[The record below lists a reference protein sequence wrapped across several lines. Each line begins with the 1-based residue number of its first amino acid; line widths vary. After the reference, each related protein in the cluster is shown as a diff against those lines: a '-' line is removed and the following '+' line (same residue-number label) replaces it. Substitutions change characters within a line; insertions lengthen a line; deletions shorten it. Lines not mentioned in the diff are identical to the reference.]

1 MKFRLTIIACA
12 LLATGSAMATT
23 CTNPTVAVQS
33 GTTSVAVAE
42 LYTSEGC
49 DSCPPAD
56 KWFSTL
62 SHRNGGAI
70 PLAFHVDY
78 WDSLGWKDRF
88 AKPAYTLRQRIA
100 AFHAGGKAVVTPQ
113 LVVSGK
119 TINFGSNEDR
129 RGSITSRFY
138 SRVREVAAL
147 PPKASLKLTAIA
159 TMATMAT
166 ETGTIDASLSVT
178 LAGTGTSPDAAAW
191 LAITENNLR
200 SYIKAGENAGVTV
213 DHDHVVRE
221 LIGPLKIP
229 RSTDGNA
236 PIAQNIAQS
245 IALPKDWKRQDLSLV
260 AFVQDQRTGEVYQAL
275 ASPICSEG

>member
-1 MKFRLTIIACA
+1 MKTISFVVASAVLLTGNSHAANCGNISIAA
-12 LLATGSAMATT
+12 
-23 CTNPTVAVQS
+23 QS
-33 GTTSVAVAE
+33 GKTSVAIAE

-62 SHRNGGAI
+62 NPRNGDAI

-78 WDSLGWKDRF
+78 WDSIGWKDRF

-100 AFHAGGKAVVTPQ
+100 VFHNGSKAVVTPQ

-119 TINFGSNEDR
+119 TLNFGGNDDR
-129 RGSITSRFY
+129 RGSINSRFY

-147 PPKASLKLTAIA
+147 PPKADLKLTAITTNTSEA
-159 TMATMAT
+159 
-166 ETGTIDASLSVT
+166 GTIDASLSVT

-191 LAITENNLR
+191 LAITENNLV
-200 SYIKAGENAGVTV
+200 SYVKAGENAGVTLN
-213 DHDHVVRE
+213 HDHVIRE
-221 LIGPLKIP
+221 LIGPLKLS

-236 PIAQNIAQS
+236 PITQS
-245 IALPKDWKRQDLSLV
+245 IALGKDWKRPDLSLV

-275 ASPICSEG
+275 ATPVCDNN